1 MPTTIAARRLEFVRV
16 PPSSRG
22 TVPDVLDT
30 GKVTLDPNAGTFA
43 VRIMWRPTCETW
55 YLDLRSTSGTP
66 IVLGAAVR
74 DRVDCL
80 LGVSTPGRPRGAIM
94 SYDPKGRGN
103 PTALSFADGVVG
115 LWYVPAGLD
124 PYDFALYQTEVV

>member
-1 MPTTIAARRLEFVRV
+1 MATPINARRLEFVRI
-16 PPSSRG
+16 PPAPDG
-22 TVPDVLDT
+22 TVPDRLDT
-30 GKVTLDPNAGTFA
+30 GRVVLDPNAGTFA
-43 VRIMWRPTCETW
+43 ISLFWRRTCETW
-55 YLDLRSTSGTP
+55 YLDLRTTAGAP

-103 PTALSFADGVVG
+103 PTLSSFSDGVVG
-115 LWYVPAGLD
+115 LWYVPAELD
-124 PYDFALYQTEVV
+124 PYDFAIYQSEVV